1 MDYRRLKHFAR
12 INYKD
17 IRDRKQSDLS
27 VNRKSQTANIDII
40 LFMIIAVTLTSYLI
54 HTQSIFT
61 IQKRIMLKLNL

>member
-27 VNRKSQTANIDII
+27 VNRKSQTANIYDLIYNNNSYVNLILNSYAINFYYSKTNSDKNII
-40 LFMIIAVTLTSYLI
+40 
-54 HTQSIFT
+54 
-61 IQKRIMLKLNL
+61 